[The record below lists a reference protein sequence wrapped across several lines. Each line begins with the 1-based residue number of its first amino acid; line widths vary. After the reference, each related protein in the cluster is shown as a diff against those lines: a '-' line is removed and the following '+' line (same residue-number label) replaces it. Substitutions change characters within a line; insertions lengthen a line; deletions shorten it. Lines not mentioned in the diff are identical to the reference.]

1 MKCQKCGALLS
12 EGENHCPKCGT
23 DNLTEEPNTS
33 ATVAEEVFS
42 KGHSVKRKII
52 MIIAAII
59 VLAGGGAA
67 AFAITNYNS
76 PAQKLSRTLSSA
88 ESCVSDRNY
97 EQAAIEFQKALE
109 IEPANADSY
118 LGLADSYIALGKTNE
133 AIETLR
139 KGAEATDAQAVRD
152 KLNELVKNSTMDT
165 AQQHLDNKD
174 FEAALEQFKTVI
186 ELDEK
191 CTEAYLGYA
200 DALVGLDKVDEAIE
214 CLEKGYELTQD
225 KKIGEKS
232 KELRIT
238 RSLELAEKY
247 MLEKNYS
254 SAQTEFKNVLAA
266 DDKCSEAY
274 IGIAEA
280 LAKINKIDDA
290 IEILKQGFDKTGDE
304 KIKQKINSLSVSG
317 YLEAAEK
324 YLSEKNYESAI
335 TEFEKVLAVDDK
347 SLDAYTGTAD
357 AYVAL
362 GKTDKAIEN
371 LQKGFEKTK
380 DDKLGAKLNTLKI
393 DDFTQKGQSCLE
405 EKKYDDAI
413 KNFQS
418 VLELDKKNTASY
430 AAIADAYIALN
441 NVDKATEILK
451 EGFEE
456 TKDKTLE
463 EKLTSVKRAAALSAA
478 QTYYN
483 NGRYSDAVS
492 EFNKI
497 LETDEKCVEAYM
509 GLADAY
515 FKLNNDDEA
524 LASLRKGYDKTGDAG
539 ILSRLN
545 KLSLSSSLEL
555 AKKYLSQKEYAKAR
569 DEFQNVLN
577 LDSSNVEA
585 YIGKADAYIGLK
597 EFDNANS
604 ILQKGWAATWDSR
617 IQNKMFRNKLNTIPL
632 KPQKCGYEP
641 LNEIVE
647 QTLNKITTDD
657 MDTFEK
663 VKACYDYLI
672 NTCSYGHADGIQDIL
687 EFEDFWDEKTFYEKY
702 AYIILRDHVGVCDN
716 YSAAFAALTR
726 AIGLDTKVRGGQ
738 TATASTESG
747 YTGHAWCVVII
758 NGTEYVFD
766 PQVED
771 NIAKGGP
778 INYYRF
784 CKTYDEVKN
793 QYIPENFVG
802 M

>member
-1 MKCQKCGALLS
+1 MKCQKCGAPLS
-12 EGENHCPKCGT
+12 EGETHCPKCGA
-23 DNLTEEPNTS
+23 DNLTEETNTS
-33 ATVAEEVFS
+33 AAAAEEVVAKSFS
-42 KGHSVKRKII
+42 AKRKII
-52 MIIAAII
+52 MIIAAVI
-59 VLAGGGAA
+59 VLAGGGTA

-88 ESCVSDRNY
+88 ESCVSEQNY
-97 EQAAIEFQKALE
+97 EQAAAEYQKALE
-109 IEPANADSY
+109 IEPENADIYIS
-118 LGLADSYIALGKTNE
+118 LADSYIALGKTDE

-139 KGAEATDAQAVRD
+139 KGAEATDDQAVRD
-152 KLNELVKNSTMDT
+152 KLNELEKNSAMDT
-165 AQQHLDNKD
+165 AQQHLNNKD
-174 FEAALEQFKTVI
+174 FEAALEQFKTAI
-186 ELDEK
+186 ELDDK
-191 CTEAYLGYA
+191 CINAYLGSA
-200 DALVGLDKVDEAIE
+200 DALVGLDKTDEAIE

-225 KKIGEKS
+225 KKISEKS
-232 KELRIT
+232 KELRVA

-280 LAKINKIDDA
+280 LAKLNKIDDA
-290 IEILKQGFDKTGDE
+290 IGTLQQGLDKTGDE

-347 SLDAYTGTAD
+347 SIDAYTGTAD
-357 AYVAL
+357 AYIGL
-362 GKTDKAIEN
+362 EKTDKAIET

-380 DDKLGAKLNTLKI
+380 DDKLGTKLNTLKI

-451 EGFEE
+451 AGFEE

-463 EKLTSVKRAAALSAA
+463 QKLTSIKRAAALSVAKA
-478 QTYYN
+478 YYN
-483 NGRYSDAVS
+483 NGKYSDAIS
-492 EFNKI
+492 EYKKI

-515 FKLNNDDEA
+515 FKLNNDNEA
-524 LASLRKGYDKTGDAG
+524 LASLQKGYDKTGDAG

-569 DEFQNVLN
+569 DEFQKVLN

-597 EFDNANS
+597 EFDNANN
-604 ILQKGWAATWDSR
+604 ILQKGWAITWDSR
-617 IQNKMFRNKLNTIPL
+617 IQNKMFRSKLNNIPL
-632 KPQKCGYEP
+632 NPKKCGYEP
-641 LNEIVE
+641 LNQIVE
-647 QTLNKITTDD
+647 QTLRKITTDD
-657 MDTFEK
+657 MDTYEK
-663 VKACYDYLI
+663 VRACYDYLI
-672 NTCSYGHADGIQDIL
+672 NTCSYGHANGIEDIL

-738 TATASTESG
+738 TATVSSG
-747 YTGHAWCVVII
+747 YTGHAWCVIII